1 MKSSAHKA
9 LASLQH
15 RHHALIRQHGALK
28 NELKAARSELVV
40 NTVVYGGAKTG
51 RVSAAI
57 PSNVLATN
65 YNSVEKRVAS
75 IFLEQ
80 LLKDNIAELETTIE
94 RLEFD
99 LRAARNAGGPNTAFK
114 EDVLLARK
122 HVRQAQN
129 DAQKARSDRDDAK
142 QAVWIYSLLSF
153 VVGVAGTY
161 GTLFAYGL
169 VPGIY

>member
-15 RHHALIRQHGALK
+15 KHHSLIRQHGALK
-28 NELKAARSELVV
+28 NELKAARSI
-40 NTVVYGGAKTG
+40 TVD
-51 RVSAAI
+51 RVKFTEERRDS
-57 PSNVLATN
+57 
-65 YNSVEKRVAS
+65 SVFTVD
-75 IFLEQ
+75 
-80 LLKDNIAELETTIE
+80 LLRDNIAELELTIE
-94 RLEFD
+94 RLESD
-99 LRAARNAGGPNTAFK
+99 LRALSGRGSPNAVYRD
-114 EDVLLARK
+114 DVVRAEHATRK
-122 HVRQAQN
+122 AQN
-129 DAQKARSDRDDAK
+129 EAAAARSSLDDAK

>member
-15 RHHALIRQHGALK
+15 KHNALIRQHGKLK
-28 NELKAARSELVV
+28 NEIKAAQYALAYGAPEATIDGRSI
-40 NTVVYGGAKTG
+40 
-51 RVSAAI
+51 SAPRAERRDK
-57 PSNVLATN
+57 
-65 YNSVEKRVAS
+65 SVFTEA
-75 IFLEQ
+75 
-80 LLKDNIAELETTIE
+80 LLRDNIAELTLTIAA
-94 RLEFD
+94 LESD
-99 LRAARNAGGPNTAFK
+99 LRALSGRGSPNAVYRD
-114 EDVLLARK
+114 DV
-122 HVRQAQN
+122 VRAERATRTAQN
-129 DAQKARSDRDDAK
+129 DAQQARSDRDDAK

>member
-9 LASLQH
+9 LAALQH
-15 RHHALIRQHGALK
+15 KHHALIRQHGKLK
-28 NELKAARSELVV
+28 NEIKAAQYALAYGATEAVVDGRSI
-40 NTVVYGGAKTG
+40 GAAP
-51 RVSAAI
+51 AA
-57 PSNVLATN
+57 VERREK
-65 YNSVEKRVAS
+65 SVFTEA
-75 IFLEQ
+75 
-80 LLKDNIAELETTIE
+80 LLRDNIEELELTIE

-99 LRAARNAGGPNTAFK
+99 LRAMSGRGSPNTAYRD
-114 EDVLLARK
+114 DVVRSERLARL
-122 HVRQAQN
+122 AQN
-129 DAQKARSDRDDAK
+129 DAQQARSERDDAK